1 MINGAYKNEVC
12 EFCCKKK
19 KWTSSNQFHGPYCEE
34 CLRISRKED
43 ANCLRDI
50 KEAREQEKL

>member
-1 MINGAYKNEVC
+1 MINDVYKDEIC
-12 EFCCKKK
+12 EFCGKRK
-19 KWTSSNQFHGPYCEE
+19 KWTASNQFHGAYCIE

-50 KEAREQEKL
+50 KEARAEEDE